1 MLKIAFFDI
10 DGTLAAPYFL
20 TPNGFSAGMPD
31 EKWLEY
37 NHTNKEKT
45 YQWCKSIPQVVRYLQ
60 KLKAANVETY
70 VLSCVLT
77 SEEEKAKDLFISEKY
92 PDLFTGIIYVN
103 QDSEKVPQMKKICDE
118 KKIDYK
124 DCELIEDSF
133 RNIIDAIT
141 AGFVSKHVTNIIVED
156 SNE

>member
-1 MLKIAFFDI
+1 MVKIAFFDI

-20 TPNGFSAGMPD
+20 TPQGFSAGMPD
-31 EKWLEY
+31 EIWLEF
-37 NHTNKEKT
+37 NKTYKDQT
-45 YQWCKSIPQVVRYLQ
+45 YQWCKSIPQVLRYLE
-60 KLKAANVETY
+60 KLKKENVATY

-77 SEEEKAKDLFISEKY
+77 PEEKRAKDLFLSKEY
-92 PDLFTGIIYVN
+92 PELFTGVFYVAE
-103 QDSEKVPQMKKICDE
+103 DSEKVPLMKKVCDE
-118 KKIDYK
+118 SNISYQ

-141 AGFVSKHVTNIIVED
+141 AGFISKHVTNIIVED